1 MFLKDRTPIL
11 TAHCRQGCTGMKWQ
25 YIIIIGLLIGVVLAA
40 GCTDEDASTV
50 PPPQSSMDAI
60 MPGQSLVVTSDVTGD
75 GIAGGTI
82 DTITVTVS
90 LAPDKKPVDM
100 EKIAVYYADM
110 IKTETLTPVPG
121 FRGEPGQG
129 EWAIVAVK
137 DEVGNSN
144 NRLEDREGF
153 VLRINPKTYLPANRI
168 ITIVVRAPGDIN
180 PLTIRRIA
188 PPTILAQ
195 GNILTSP

>member
-1 MFLKDRTPIL
+1 
-11 TAHCRQGCTGMKWQ
+11 MKWH
-25 YIIIIGLLIGVVLAA
+25 YLIIMGILIGLVLVA
-40 GCTDEDASTV
+40 GCTDEDTSPV

-60 MPGQSLVVTSDVTGD
+60 LPGQSLVVTSDVTGD

-90 LAPDKKPVDM
+90 LAPGKKTVDM

-110 IKTETLTPVPG
+110 IKTETLTPVTG

-129 EWAIVAVK
+129 EWAIVEVK
-137 DEVGNSN
+137 NHIGDTN
-144 NRLEDREGF
+144 NRLDDREEL

-168 ITIVVRAPGDIN
+168 VTIVIRAPGDIN

-188 PPTILAQ
+188 PKTILAQ

>member
-1 MFLKDRTPIL
+1 
-11 TAHCRQGCTGMKWQ
+11 MKWH
-25 YIIIIGLLIGVVLAA
+25 YLIIIGILIALVLAT
-40 GCTDEDASTV
+40 GCTDDDASTI

-60 MPGQSLVVTSDVTGD
+60 LPGQSLVITGDVTGD

-90 LAPDKKPVDM
+90 IAPDKTTVDM

-110 IKTETLTPVPG
+110 IKTETLTPVAG

-129 EWAIVAVK
+129 EWAIVDVK

-168 ITIVVRAPGDIN
+168 VTIVIRAPGDIN